1 MPADL
6 PVFFAGNRLRGAG
19 LANGQETV
27 IRVLAKPDG
36 SR

>member
-1 MPADL
+1 MAADL
-6 PVFFAGNRLRGAG
+6 PVLFAGNRLRGTG

-27 IRVLAKPDG
+27 IRVLAKPAG